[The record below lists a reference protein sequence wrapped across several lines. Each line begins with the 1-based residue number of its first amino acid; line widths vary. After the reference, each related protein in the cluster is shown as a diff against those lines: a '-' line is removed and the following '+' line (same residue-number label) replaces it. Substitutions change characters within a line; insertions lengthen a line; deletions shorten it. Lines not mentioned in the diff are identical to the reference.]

1 MDKSR
6 LKEIIRE
13 ELKNVL
19 IENTGYTVVYRD
31 RALDKTYTAE
41 IPPGISKTEI
51 KQMLK
56 KVVRV
61 GLEII
66 DISPIEKSVT
76 EASDDTRLSGP
87 FTGDELKKMISRDEE
102 TMFFANG
109 QYYQATSAFQDFKD
123 DLSVMDKDGTEDYI
137 DIKDIE
143 FAEATH
149 GFAGVGIDRKKR
161 QIPEG
166 AISPRDAKKLSIG
179 DIVKTQKNTYK
190 ITGYGNKSNAFR
202 QFEVEDVKGK
212 KYNIQVSLRGNS
224 DILVAPG
231 RSLRFTEP
239 GEMLEASDVW
249 KAFDAKMKLYDQSM
263 DIEDQMF
270 NISAE
275 LQTAYED
282 MEQEAEPGGVP
293 IADRY
298 GKEIEA
304 LQTNH
309 KNLKAKLDQVFA
321 KLDKLEQY

>member
-202 QFEVEDVKGK
+202 QFEVEDVKGN

-239 GEMLEASDVW
+239 GEMLET
-249 KAFDAKMKLYDQSM
+249 KL
-263 DIEDQMF
+263 
-270 NISAE
+270 
-275 LQTAYED
+275 
-282 MEQEAEPGGVP
+282 
-293 IADRY
+293 
-298 GKEIEA
+298 
-304 LQTNH
+304 
-309 KNLKAKLDQVFA
+309 
-321 KLDKLEQY
+321 

>member
-6 LKEIIRE
+6 LKEIIHE

-41 IPPGISKTEI
+41 IPSGISKSEI

-56 KVVRV
+56 KVVPV

-66 DISPIEKSVT
+66 GIEPLKESV
-76 EASDDTRLSGP
+76 
-87 FTGDELKKMISRDEE
+87 
-102 TMFFANG
+102 N
-109 QYYQATSAFQDFKD
+109 
-123 DLSVMDKDGTEDYI
+123 
-137 DIKDIE
+137 
-143 FAEATH
+143 
-149 GFAGVGIDRKKR
+149 
-161 QIPEG
+161 EG

-239 GEMLEASDVW
+239 GEMLELKESALVISTEGHVSEASGVW
-249 KAFDAKMKLYDQSM
+249 KVFDAKMKLHGQAM
-263 DIEDQMF
+263 DIEDQMRD
-270 NISAE
+270 ISAE
-275 LQTAYED
+275 LQTAYGD
-282 MEQEAEPGGVP
+282 MEQEAEPGGGP